1 MRLDSASKR
10 VGVCLLLG
18 LSACEGSSFLSLS
31 DSNRGE
37 GETMPAHLLTAS
49 EYNATVQDLLGVTS
63 RPADYFPAASSSEF
77 DANVG
82 VLASLSEVQSEAVFN
97 AARDVVAKAFESPE
111 LTARLVTCTPASDT
125 DAECP
130 KSLVT
135 TLGRRAFRRSLDDE
149 EVAAYLATYQKARQ
163 SLEMGHVD
171 AVAHVLRVM
180 LSSPSFFLRIERP
193 GPRKDALES
202 AALASR
208 LSYLLWGSMPDDAL
222 LAIAESGKL
231 DDDAELIA
239 MTDKMLE
246 DPRGQRFV
254 SQFLGQWL
262 GTVRLSSHNVDTNR
276 FPQWT
281 PEVAK
286 GVEAQAN
293 AFLSGFVTGTTPWKE
308 VFLAP
313 HPANTAIQPLLAADP
328 TTFQRRG
335 FLTLPAYLALSSH
348 SDRTSPTA
356 RAKGVITSLFCT
368 DMTPPPGVVTELPPE
383 EGQSPRTVR
392 ERLEAHRRNP
402 SCAGCHN
409 MLDPLGL
416 SLENFDPVGRYRTLD
431 EGHPIDSSG
440 VYEGI
445 PIANVSELLPLLAED
460 SRLGDCA
467 PRKLYSF
474 AMRRSLVPEDEPRV
488 ARLSATWKAGTLR
501 ELLHHV
507 VVSPAFRGHAEE
519 AP

>member
-1 MRLDSASKR
+1 MRLDLASKS

-18 LSACEGSSFLSLS
+18 LSACEGSSFLTLS
-31 DSNRGE
+31 NSSRGD
-37 GETMPAHLLTAS
+37 GEAMPAHLLTAS

-82 VLASLSEVQSEAVFN
+82 VLASLSQVQSEAVFN
-97 AARDVVAKAFESPE
+97 AARDVVGKAFESPE

-125 DAECP
+125 DDACP

-135 TLGRRAFRRSLDDE
+135 RLGRRAFRRSLDAG
-149 EVAAYLATYQKARQ
+149 EVDAYLATYRKARQ

-193 GPRKDALES
+193 GKAKSAFES
-202 AALASR
+202 VALASR
-208 LSYLLWGSMPDDAL
+208 LSYLLWGSMPDEEL
-222 LAIAESGKL
+222 LDIAESGKL
-231 DDDAELIA
+231 DDEAALVA

-254 SQFLGQWL
+254 SRFLGQWL
-262 GTVRLSSHNVDTNR
+262 GTVRLASHNVDTSR

-281 PEVAK
+281 PEVARE
-286 GVEAQAN
+286 VEAQAN
-293 AFLSGFVTGTTPWKE
+293 DFLSAFVTGTTPWRE

-313 HPANTAIQPLLAADP
+313 HPVNPALQPLLAADP
-328 TTFQRRG
+328 TTLQRRG
-335 FLTLPAYLALSSH
+335 FLTLPAFLTLSSH

-383 EGQSPRTVR
+383 ESTPRTVR

-416 SLENFDPVGRYRTLD
+416 SLENFDAVGRYRARD
-431 EGHPIDSSG
+431 EGYPIDSSG
-440 VYEGI
+440 VYQGT
-445 PIANVSELLPLLAED
+445 PFTSVSTLLPLLAED
-460 SRLGDCA
+460 PRLGACA

-474 AMRRSLVPEDEPRV
+474 AMRRSLMPDDEPQL
-488 ARLSATWKAGTLR
+488 ARLASAWNAGTLR
-501 ELLHHV
+501 ELLHQV
-507 VVSPAFRGHAEE
+507 VVSPAFRGHAQE

>member
-1 MRLDSASKR
+1 MRLGLAFKR
-10 VGVCLLLG
+10 VGVCVFLG
-18 LSACEGSSFLSLS
+18 LSACEGSSFLSV
-31 DSNRGE
+31 SNQGE
-37 GETMPAHLLTAS
+37 GETMSAHLLTAS
-49 EYNATVQDLLGVTS
+49 EYNATIQDLLGVTS
-63 RPADYFPAASSSEF
+63 RPADYFPAVSASEF

-125 DAECP
+125 DDECP
-130 KSLVT
+130 KSLVKK
-135 TLGRRAFRRSLDDE
+135 LGRRAFRRSLDAE
-149 EVAAYLATYQKARQ
+149 EVDAYLATYHKARQ

-193 GPRKDALES
+193 GQGKSAFES

-208 LSYLLWGSMPDDAL
+208 LSFLLWGSMPDDEL
-222 LAIAESGKL
+222 LDIAESGKL
-231 DDDAELIA
+231 DDDAALIA
-239 MTDKMLE
+239 MTDKMLA

-254 SQFLGQWL
+254 SHFLGQWL
-262 GTVRLSSHNVDTNR
+262 GTVRLSSHNVDTSR

-281 PEVAK
+281 PAVAK

-293 AFLSGFVTGTTPWKE
+293 DFLYGFVTGTTPWKE
-308 VFLAP
+308 LFLAP

-328 TTFQRRG
+328 TTLKRRG
-335 FLTLPAYLALSSH
+335 FLTLPAFLTLSSH
-348 SDRTSPTA
+348 SDRTSPTS

-368 DMTPPPGVVTELPPE
+368 DMTPPPGVITELPPQD
-383 EGQSPRTVR
+383 GQTPKTVR
-392 ERLEAHRRNP
+392 ERLEVHRRNP

-416 SLENFDPVGRYRTLD
+416 SLENFDAVGRYRTQD
-431 EGHPIDSSG
+431 EGQPIDASG
-440 VYEGI
+440 VYEGT

-460 SRLGDCA
+460 SRLGACA

-474 AMRRSLVPEDEPRV
+474 AMRRSLGPDDEPQI
-488 ARLSATWKAGTLR
+488 AKFASTWKAGTLR
-501 ELLHHV
+501 ELLHQV